1 MFRNLFS
8 DLKEWRD
15 SRIYSALMLF
25 RRNLL
30 VMILIFGQSSTAIKR
45 IAYWLVIQI
54 LYLSII
60 YIKKSFKKMIDN
72 LIDIMNE
79 IYFLVLLILLVV
91 YLQKDQWDSTVKNMY
106 LYIIISN
113 SCVIL
118 VLMLGNSMTNI

>member
-1 MFRNLFS
+1 
-8 DLKEWRD
+8 
-15 SRIYSALMLF
+15 
-25 RRNLL
+25 
-30 VMILIFGQSSTAIKR
+30 
-45 IAYWLVIQI
+45 
-54 LYLSII
+54 
-60 YIKKSFKKMIDN
+60 MIDN

-91 YLQKDQWDSTVKNMY
+91 YLQKDQWDSTAKYLY